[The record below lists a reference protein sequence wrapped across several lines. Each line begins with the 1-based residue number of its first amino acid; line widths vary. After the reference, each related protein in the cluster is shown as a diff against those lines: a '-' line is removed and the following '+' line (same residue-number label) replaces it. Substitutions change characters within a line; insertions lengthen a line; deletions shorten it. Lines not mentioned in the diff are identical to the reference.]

1 MSTIA
6 KTITQTSFIIYFEN
20 EIKMTYVQLCTFQS
34 KRQQQKQINLLI
46 MEMKYAK
53 MNTSI

>member
-20 EIKMTYVQLCTFQS
+20 EIKMTYVQLCTF
-34 KRQQQKQINLLI
+34 
-46 MEMKYAK
+46 
-53 MNTSI
+53 